1 MKIDKDL
8 EDKCL
13 ERLFKE
19 VSLEIP
25 SEKFAENLMKKV
37 EKETIKKKRRTRWL
51 TIGQVAAGIIG
62 ILSVPGLTFYFC
74 NLFIPESSLSFSN
87 MYVYI
92 DPKLILIGCS
102 ILFLLI
108 MDTLIRKHMHHS
120 NKKDN

>member
-1 MKIDKDL
+1 MNKELKNSHLDK
-8 EDKCL
+8 
-13 ERLFKE
+13 LFKE
-19 VSLEIP
+19 ISLEVP
-25 SEKFAENLMKKV
+25 SEKFAENLMKKI
-37 EKETIKKKRRTRWL
+37 EKEAIKKKRKMRWL